1 MNARHDDVTSHAPGM
16 SGVSAQC
23 LSGVPASGDGA
34 PAPARE
40 PGAGPAVVIDHVSM
54 IYNVTSTGGGDEVPV
69 SAPVRWARRALG
81 RPPIVRNLAVHDVT
95 LAVHQGEFVGFIG
108 RNGSGKSTLMNIV
121 AGQMNPTSGRV
132 YSVDTPVKLGVN
144 VSLVPAL
151 SGEKNIRLG
160 CLAQGMH
167 PRRVDELLP
176 ELVEVAALGKA
187 IHWPMKAYSSGMAAR
202 LRFAVATATD
212 PHILILDEALST
224 GDAQFRER
232 GQARMAQIRE
242 QAGCVLFVS
251 HSMNEVREMCTR
263 VVWLDQGDTL
273 MDGDPETVTEE
284 YEQFMKQLAAGN
296 NLAAHKRKFELMD
309 RLVRTELREVHA

>member
-1 MNARHDDVTSHAPGM
+1 MNASHDDVASHAPGM
-16 SGVSAQC
+16 SGVSAQR
-23 LSGVPASGDGA
+23 LSGVPAPGDGA

-69 SAPVRWARRALG
+69 PAPVRWARRALG

-176 ELVEVAALGKA
+176 KLVEVAALGKA

>member
-1 MNARHDDVTSHAPGM
+1 MSVNRHAP
-16 SGVSAQC
+16 SAGVSGRHGR
-23 LSGVPASGDGA
+23 SP
-34 PAPARE
+34 RN
-40 PGAGPAVVIDHVSM
+40 PAVVIDNVTM
-54 IYNVTSTGGGDEVPV
+54 VYNVTSTGGGEEVPV
-69 SAPVRWARRALG
+69 AVPVRWARRALG
-81 RPPIVRNLAVHDVT
+81 RPPVVKNQALTDIT
-95 LAVHQGEFVGFIG
+95 LAIHQGEFVGFIG

-121 AGQMNPTSGRV
+121 AGQMNPTVGRV

-167 PRRVDELLP
+167 PDRVEKVLP
-176 ELVEVAALGKA
+176 DLVEVAALGKA

-232 GQARMAQIRE
+232 GQKRMAEIRE
-242 QAGCVLFVS
+242 QAGCVMFVS
-251 HSMNEVREMCTR
+251 HSMSEIRDMCTR
-263 VVWLDQGDTL
+263 VVWLDQGDLL
-273 MDGDPETVTEE
+273 MDGDPETVTAE
-284 YEQFMKQLAAGN
+284 YEAFMKDLAAGN
-296 NLAAHKRKFELMD
+296 NLAAKARKEQIQSEF
-309 RLVRTELREVHA
+309 VRTELREVQW

>member
-1 MNARHDDVTSHAPGM
+1 MSAEKPTPPQTPQGQRVRGRRRAGGMLQPSATS
-16 SGVSAQC
+16 
-23 LSGVPASGDGA
+23 PASVGA
-34 PAPARE
+34 AQ
-40 PGAGPAVVIDHVSM
+40 PAVVIDHVSM
-54 IYNVTSTGGGDEVPV
+54 VYNVTSTGGGDEVPV
-69 SAPVRWARRALG
+69 AAPVRWARKALG
-81 RPPIVRNLAVHDVT
+81 RPPVVRNRAVNDVT
-95 LAVHQGEFVGFIG
+95 LAVYQGEFVGFIG

-121 AGQMNPTSGRV
+121 AGQMNPTTGRV
-132 YSVDTPVKLGVN
+132 YATDTPVKLGVN

-160 CLAQGMH
+160 CLAQGMD
-167 PRRVDELLP
+167 PRHVEEILP
-176 ELVEVAALGKA
+176 ELVEIAALGKA

-251 HSMNEVREMCTR
+251 HSMAEVREMCTR
-263 VVWLDQGDTL
+263 VVWLDQGDLL
-273 MDGDPETVTEE
+273 MDGDPVHVTRE
-284 YEQFMKQLAAGN
+284 YEAFMKELAAGN
-296 NLAAHKRKFELMD
+296 NRAAERVKEQLMSDLA
-309 RLVRTELREVHA
+309 RTELREVRT

>member
-1 MNARHDDVTSHAPGM
+1 MV
-16 SGVSAQC
+16 
-23 LSGVPASGDGA
+23 
-34 PAPARE
+34 
-40 PGAGPAVVIDHVSM
+40 
-54 IYNVTSTGGGDEVPV
+54 YNVTSTGGGEEVPV
-69 SAPVRWARRALG
+69 AAPVRWARKALG
-81 RPPIVRNLAVHDVT
+81 RPPVVKNQALTDIT
-95 LAVHQGEFVGFIG
+95 LAIHQGEFVGFIG

-121 AGQMNPTSGRV
+121 AGQMNPTIGRV

-167 PRRVDELLP
+167 PDRVDEILP
-176 ELVEVAALGKA
+176 DLVEVAALGNA

-232 GQARMAQIRE
+232 GQKRMAEIRE
-242 QAGCVLFVS
+242 QAGCVMFVS
-251 HSMNEVREMCTR
+251 HSMSEIRDMCTR
-263 VVWLDQGDTL
+263 VVWLDQGDLL
-273 MDGDPETVTEE
+273 MDGDPKTVTAE
-284 YEQFMKQLAAGN
+284 YEAFMKDLAAGN
-296 NLAAHKRKFELMD
+296 NFAARARKEQLQSDF
-309 RLVRTELREVHA
+309 VRTELREVQW

>member
-1 MNARHDDVTSHAPGM
+1 MSANGQSRHL
-16 SGVSAQC
+16 GVSGRHGR
-23 LSGVPASGDGA
+23 SP
-34 PAPARE
+34 RN
-40 PGAGPAVVIDHVSM
+40 PAVVIDNVTM
-54 IYNVTSTGGGDEVPV
+54 VYNVTSTGGGDEVPV
-69 SAPVRWARRALG
+69 PAPVRWARKALG
-81 RPPIVRNLAVHDVT
+81 RPPVVRNQALTDIS

-121 AGQMNPTSGRV
+121 AGQMNPTVGRV

-167 PRRVDELLP
+167 PDRVDEILP
-176 ELVEVAALGKA
+176 DLVEVAALGKA

-232 GQARMAQIRE
+232 GQKRMAEIRE
-242 QAGCVLFVS
+242 QAGCVMFVS
-251 HSMNEVREMCTR
+251 HSMSEIRDMCTR
-263 VVWLDQGDTL
+263 VVWLDQGDLL
-273 MDGDPETVTEE
+273 MDGDPTTVTAE
-284 YEQFMKQLAAGN
+284 YESFMKDLAAGN
-296 NLAAHKRKFELMD
+296 NLAASARKEQLQSQF
-309 RLVRTELREVHA
+309 VRTELREVQW

>member
-1 MNARHDDVTSHAPGM
+1 MSVNRHAQSEAAAGRHGRAP
-16 SGVSAQC
+16 
-23 LSGVPASGDGA
+23 
-34 PAPARE
+34 RN
-40 PGAGPAVVIDHVSM
+40 PAVVIDNVTM
-54 IYNVTSTGGGDEVPV
+54 VYNVTSTGGGEEVPV
-69 SAPVRWARRALG
+69 AAPVRWARKALG
-81 RPPIVRNLAVHDVT
+81 RPPVVKNQALTDIT
-95 LAVHQGEFVGFIG
+95 LAIHQGEFVGFIG

-121 AGQMNPTSGRV
+121 AGQMNPTIGRV

-167 PRRVDELLP
+167 PDRVDEILP
-176 ELVEVAALGKA
+176 DLVEVAALGNA

-232 GQARMAQIRE
+232 GQKRMAEIRE
-242 QAGCVLFVS
+242 QAGCVMFVS
-251 HSMNEVREMCTR
+251 HSMSEIRDMCTR
-263 VVWLDQGDTL
+263 VVWLDQGDLL
-273 MDGDPETVTEE
+273 MDGDPKTVTAE
-284 YEQFMKQLAAGN
+284 YEAYMKDLAAGN
-296 NLAAHKRKFELMD
+296 NFAARARKEQLQSDF
-309 RLVRTELREVHA
+309 VRTELREVQW

>member
-1 MNARHDDVTSHAPGM
+1 MNADRDSSAHNFSGRHGRAP
-16 SGVSAQC
+16 SN
-23 LSGVPASGDGA
+23 
-34 PAPARE
+34 
-40 PGAGPAVVIDHVSM
+40 PAVVIDDVTM
-54 IYNVTSTGGGDEVPV
+54 VYNVTSTGGGEEVPV
-69 SAPVRWARRALG
+69 AAPIRWARKALG
-81 RPPIVRNLAVHDVT
+81 RPPVVKNQALTDISLSIS
-95 LAVHQGEFVGFIG
+95 QGEFVGFIG

-121 AGQMNPTSGRV
+121 AGQMNPTIGRV

-167 PRRVDELLP
+167 PDQVDRILP
-176 ELVEVAALGKA
+176 DLVEVAALGKA

-232 GQARMAQIRE
+232 GQKRMAEIRE
-242 QAGCVLFVS
+242 QAGCVMFVS
-251 HSMNEVREMCTR
+251 HSMSEIRDMCTR
-263 VVWLDQGDTL
+263 VVWLDQGDL
-273 MDGDPETVTEE
+273 VMDGDPKTVTGE
-284 YEQFMKQLAAGN
+284 YEAFMKDLAAGN
-296 NLAAHKRKFELMD
+296 NFAAQGRKEQRQSEF
-309 RLVRTELREVHA
+309 VRTELREVQW